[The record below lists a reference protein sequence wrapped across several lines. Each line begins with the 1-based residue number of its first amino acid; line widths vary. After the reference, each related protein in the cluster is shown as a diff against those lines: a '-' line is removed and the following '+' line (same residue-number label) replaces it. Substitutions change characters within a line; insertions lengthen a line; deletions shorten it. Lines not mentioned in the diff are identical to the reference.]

1 MQQSRRALTPRKADR
16 HQQQQQLRN
25 HDCFNDSEVFDD
37 DFDFEKNLALFDKQA
52 VFEQIEKESENGVC
66 NHNGRA
72 GHSDPKY
79 RCDENILQGSKVTY
93 RQIKLLNGSLKR
105 DCVNKEYTT
114 DSGLVIPSVSVEV
127 RERLLSLA
135 AKYGFS
141 NERIIEM
148 AGRSASEMVFQL
160 LGGNN
165 R

>member
-1 MQQSRRALTPRKADR
+1 M
-16 HQQQQQLRN
+16 RN

-52 VFEQIEKESENGVC
+52 VFEQIEKESENGAC
-66 NHNGRA
+66 NQNGRA
-72 GHSDPKY
+72 SRSDPKY
-79 RCDENILQGSKVTY
+79 RCDENVLQGPKATY
-93 RQIKLLNGSLKR
+93 RQIKLLNGTAKE

-114 DSGLVIPSVSVEV
+114 DSGLVIPSVSVKV

-141 NERIIEM
+141 TERIIEM

-160 LGGNN
+160 LGGSN

>member
-1 MQQSRRALTPRKADR
+1 MK
-16 HQQQQQLRN
+16 N

-37 DFDFEKNLALFDKQA
+37 EFDFEKNLALFDKHA
-52 VFEQIEKESENGVC
+52 VFEQIEKESENGIC
-66 NHNGRA
+66 SQNGRT
-72 GHSDPKY
+72 GRSDPKY
-79 RCDENILQGSKVTY
+79 RCDENVLQGSKATY
-93 RQIKLLNGSLKR
+93 RQIKLVNGSVKQ
-105 DCVNKEYTT
+105 DCVSREYTT

-141 NERIIEM
+141 NERIVEM
-148 AGRSASEMVFQL
+148 VGRSASEMVFQL